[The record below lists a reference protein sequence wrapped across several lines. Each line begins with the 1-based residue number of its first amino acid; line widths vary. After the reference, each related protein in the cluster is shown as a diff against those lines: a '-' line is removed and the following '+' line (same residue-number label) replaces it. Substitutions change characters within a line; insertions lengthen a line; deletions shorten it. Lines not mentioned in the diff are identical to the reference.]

1 MSKKVTSITRKLQ
14 SGGTGC
20 EADLELLSELHAGS
34 AAVGYGNLR
43 GEWQETVT
51 ELPNALR

>member
-1 MSKKVTSITRKLQ
+1 MSKKVTTTRKLQ